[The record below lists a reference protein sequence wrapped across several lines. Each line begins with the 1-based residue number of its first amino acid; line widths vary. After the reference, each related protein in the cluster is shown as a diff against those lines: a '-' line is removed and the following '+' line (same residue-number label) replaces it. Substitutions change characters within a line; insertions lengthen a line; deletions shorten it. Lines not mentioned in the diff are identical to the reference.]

1 MIDWEKRKEE
11 LFDLWFHERSRTF
24 DDMLDKIIEQEK
36 EQEKE
41 MIRELFQKL
50 IIHCENHHGV
60 MLNISTKHL
69 ETDINKLLSEYKIEE
84 I

>member
-11 LFDLWFHERSRTF
+11 LFDMWF

-36 EQEKE
+36 EIVQEFALK
-41 MIRELFQKL
+41 F
-50 IIHCENHHGV
+50 
-60 MLNISTKHL
+60 L
-69 ETDINKLLSEYKIEE
+69 EFNPSYKNRSDAYKINKLLLEYKIEE